1 MKKHAFLCAII
12 LKIPNKRSSFILV
25 MTECSLGNQE
35 NIYQHLS
42 LMCFLKSIDYMLFKI
57 LPVVSGVKVSLSENF
72 YSLFFLACCFFFLF
86 QKLVFQLLTRVL
98 FCSRLSA
105 ENFSQ
110 NKHFASQKPFIR
122 EKRDI
127 LWPVLEF
134 MLSPVN
140 S

>member
-1 MKKHAFLCAII
+1 MKKYTFICII
-12 LKIPNKRSSFILV
+12 VMNIPNKRSSFILV

-42 LMCFLKSIDYMLFKI
+42 LMCLLKSIDYMFKI
-57 LPVVSGVKVSLSENF
+57 LPVVSSVKVSLSKNF
-72 YSLFFLACCFFFLF
+72 HSFFSQRAVVFFFFILF
-86 QKLVFQLLTRVL
+86 QKLVFQLLTQVL

-122 EKRDI
+122 EKRDTFSGQF
-127 LWPVLEF
+127 W
-134 MLSPVN
+134 N
-140 S
+140 SC